1 MATQLRVLT
10 ADDVS
15 AALPMAEAIAA
26 VRGAFSQL
34 AAGQAFVP
42 LRTQLPGDGGT
53 ALMMPAYLPADH
65 GLGAKIVSVF
75 PNNPARGLPTVT
87 ALVVLLEAD
96 TGRPVA
102 LLDGTR
108 LTALRTGA
116 ASGLATDLLAPPGAD
131 TLALFGAGA
140 QARTQLLAIC
150 TVRRIRTVWV
160 YDAAPGRA
168 QELIAGMAGRQPIP
182 ADLRAASTAAEA
194 TRSACILATAT
205 TSLAPVFCDTDL
217 LPGAHINAI
226 GAFTPQMQ
234 EVPPETVGRARV
246 FVDQVGPVMA
256 EAGDLIRAHGQGLL
270 DPARLVEIGAVVL
283 GQAVGRQSPEQ
294 ITLFK
299 SVGVAVQDI
308 AAATRALRIA
318 EERGLGTMVT
328 L

>member
-1 MATQLRVLT
+1 MATRLRILT

-15 AALPMAEAIAA
+15 AALPMVEAIAA
-26 VRGAFSQL
+26 VRSGFGQL
-34 AAGQAFVP
+34 ASGQASVP

-53 ALMMPAYLPADH
+53 ALMMPAYLPADQ

-75 PNNPARGLPTVT
+75 PNNPGRGLSTVT

-96 TGRPVA
+96 TGYPLA

-116 ASGLATDLLAPPGAD
+116 ASGLATDLLAPSGAD
-131 TLALFGAGA
+131 TLALFGASA
-140 QARTQLLAIC
+140 QARTQLVAIC
-150 TVRRIRTVWV
+150 TVRPIRTVWV
-160 YDAAPGRA
+160 YDAMPGRA
-168 QELIAGMAGRQPIP
+168 QSLVSEMMGHKPVP
-182 ADLRAASTAAEA
+182 ADLRVAETAAEA
-194 TRSACILATAT
+194 TRSASILATAT
-205 TSLAPVFCDTDL
+205 TSQAPVFADADL

-246 FVDQVGPVMA
+246 FVDQVGPAMA
-256 EAGDLIRAHGQGLL
+256 ESGELIAANRQGLL
-270 DPARLVEIGAVVL
+270 DPSRLVEIGAVVL
-283 GQAVGRQSPEQ
+283 GKAAGRESPGQ
-294 ITLFK
+294 VTLFK

-318 EERGLGTMVT
+318 EERGLGTLVT